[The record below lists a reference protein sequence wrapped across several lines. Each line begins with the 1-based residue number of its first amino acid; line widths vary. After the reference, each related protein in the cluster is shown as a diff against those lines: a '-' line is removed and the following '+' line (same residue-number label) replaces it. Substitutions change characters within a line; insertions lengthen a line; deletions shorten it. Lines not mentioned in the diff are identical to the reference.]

1 VIELR
6 SARSRWAAQIVATLL
21 VLPFAFPL
29 AAAVRVSLS
38 GEGWANYRAVLSR
51 PELPGFFRNSLLI
64 AAGTVA
70 LTYAATMLAA
80 YAFARLHVHGREIMF
95 YVMLAALTLPPSALI
110 IPLFITVQRVGL
122 LDTYWAVILP
132 LVALSVPLNVL
143 LARGFMASLPVEVF
157 DAASIDGAGPW
168 LTFRH
173 VVLPLS
179 RPISA
184 VVVVWSFLAA
194 WNEYLMPLL
203 FLQDPAKQTIT
214 QIPQFFAAQYNS
226 DYTKIVAGTILIA
239 LPTVAVYL
247 LLQRFFERG
256 ITAGA
261 VK

>member
-1 VIELR
+1 
-6 SARSRWAAQIVATLL
+6 
-21 VLPFAFPL
+21 
-29 AAAVRVSLS
+29 
-38 GEGWANYRAVLSR
+38 
-51 PELPGFFRNSLLI
+51 
-64 AAGTVA
+64 
-70 LTYAATMLAA
+70 
-80 YAFARLHVHGREIMF
+80 
-95 YVMLAALTLPPSALI
+95 MLAALTLPPSALI
-110 IPLFITVQRVGL
+110 IPLFITVQRIGL